1 MNEEDCKESF
11 DLFDLEMKG
20 ELNLDKCKELICSFG
35 INVKD
40 EEINNISSNG
50 KITYNSFL
58 NFYNE
63 KMKEPK
69 NDNLEDLFKN
79 IVSKKNGKISAKKF
93 KKLLMNFGL
102 KFSEDEANEVLEQFK
117 IDEEGNINYKEFC
130 QSMYTK

>member
-20 ELNLDKCKELICSFG
+20 ELNLDKCKEY
-35 INVKD
+35 

-130 QSMYTK
+130 QSMFTK